1 MLKVQALH
9 KQFGSTRVIQGVDL
23 QIEDRERHAL
33 IGPNGAGK
41 STLFNLMSCRMAP
54 TSGRVEVLGRDVTG
68 WTPHKLARA
77 GLGRSFQVSN
87 AFQGLSVRDNL
98 EVAVMWR
105 SGIGCG
111 FGLPSRSARLR
122 ERLEFLLH
130 ESGLADKA
138 RALAGELAYADQRS
152 LEIAMTLGGDPSVV
166 LLDEP
171 TAGMSKAETERAI
184 GLIRRLTEGRTL
196 VIVEH
201 DMNVVF
207 KLADRISVLVRGEIV
222 ITDKPDVIRSSPIV
236 REAYLGAKGVQHA
249 GDP

>member
-9 KQFGSTRVIQGVDL
+9 KQFGNTRVIQGVDL
-23 QIEDRERHAL
+23 QVETGERHAL

-41 STLFNLMSCRMAP
+41 STLFNLMSCRMLP

-68 WTPHKLARA
+68 WSPHKLARA

-87 AFQGLSVRDNL
+87 AFLGLSVRDNL
-98 EVAVMWR
+98 EAAAMWR
-105 SGIGCG
+105 SGIGCSLR
-111 FGLPSRSARLR
+111 LPSRSAEVR
-122 ERLEFLLH
+122 ERLERLLH
-130 ESGLADKA
+130 DSGLADKSHV
-138 RALAGELAYADQRS
+138 LAGELAYADQRS

-222 ITDKPDVIRSSPIV
+222 ITDKPNVIRSSAIV

-249 GDP
+249 GDS

>member
-9 KQFGSTRVIQGVDL
+9 KQFGNTRVIQGVDL
-23 QIEDRERHAL
+23 QVETGERHAL

-41 STLFNLMSCRMAP
+41 STLFNLMSCRMLP

-68 WTPHKLARA
+68 WSPHKLARA

-98 EVAVMWR
+98 EAAVMWR
-105 SGIGCG
+105 SGIGCSLR
-111 FGLPSRSARLR
+111 LPSRNAQVR
-122 ERLEFLLH
+122 ERLERLLH
-130 ESGLADKA
+130 DSGLADKSHV
-138 RALAGELAYADQRS
+138 LAGELAYADQRS

-184 GLIRRLTEGRTL
+184 GLIRRLTQGRTL

-222 ITDKPDVIRSSPIV
+222 ITDKPDVIRSSAIV

-249 GDP
+249 GDS